1 MTTISEAQDEIVKTE
16 TFKQCRDCAEK
27 IKLTANVCH
36 YCSRA
41 QAGFSRFLNFVRIP
55 EVMSLLLSLF
65 FLGVAFSSLLSTRQ
79 QLSQATKASAKAE
92 TASKK
97 VAAIEEN
104 VSLMQKAVLEARRDI
119 CNVANSL
126 ADIAEVIPRTNEG
139 AAFQTGQLPEK
150 DRGLLKDRIASLR
163 KQCG

>member
-1 MTTISEAQDEIVKTE
+1 MAEVVDEIEKRIAPVTAKV
-16 TFKQCRDCAEK
+16 CRYCAEE
-27 IKLTANVCH
+27 IKGSATVCR
-36 YCSRA
+36 YCSRV
-41 QAGFSRFLNFVRIP
+41 QAGLFRFSNVIRIAEGMGILVSVGLLAVAFLNW
-55 EVMSLLLSLF
+55 S
-65 FLGVAFSSLLSTRQ
+65 STRE
-79 QLSQATKASAKAE
+79 QLSQATEASAKAD

-97 VAAIEEN
+97 VVAIEEN

-139 AAFQTGQLPEK
+139 AAFQTGQLPQK
-150 DRGLLKDRIASLR
+150 DRALLKDRIASLR